1 MTKISVKVPDIL
13 LPNKSVDMSKWAVV
27 ACDQYTS
34 EPEYWEGVKKATEGS
49 PSALNVIFPEV
60 YLSKDNAPII
70 ESINKT
76 MYEYLDTG
84 VLQSIGEGF
93 VLIERSTPITP
104 KRLGLV
110 MAVDLEDYSF
120 VREDKANIRA
130 TEGTV
135 VERIPPR
142 VKIREHAP
150 IELPHIMLLID
161 DRNKSVIEPLY
172 ENRDKLTKLYDF
184 DLNMN
189 GGHLRGWHVTDTA
202 PVEKALAKLLDED
215 VLKEKYGSTDE
226 VMLFAVGDGNHSL
239 ATAKACWNNLKAT
252 LSAEEQKNHPA
263 RYALV
268 EVMNLHDEG
277 LEFEPIFRSV
287 FNVDTAD
294 FLDGLY
300 KAVKDSG
307 LKCDYKCYTYTTK
320 DGRKDLM
327 LPSNA
332 AVAVG
337 LVQDFIDAY
346 IKSHAGSEVDYVHGE
361 DSLKQVTDA
370 APNRV
375 AITLP
380 PLAKNDLFDYVL
392 KVGAFPRKTFSM
404 GEAFEIDKDGELSIW
419 YKVVADAPVKKVT
432 VVKNLREYCVLQ

>member
-27 ACDQYTS
+27 ACEQYTS

-172 ENRDKLTKLYDF
+172 KNRDKLTKLYDF

-404 GEAFEIDKDGELSIW
+404 REAFEKRYYVEARKIIK
-419 YKVVADAPVKKVT
+419 
-432 VVKNLREYCVLQ
+432 

>member
-76 MYEYLDTG
+76 MHEYLDTG

-404 GEAFEIDKDGELSIW
+404 GEAFEKRYYVEARKIIK
-419 YKVVADAPVKKVT
+419 
-432 VVKNLREYCVLQ
+432 

>member
-93 VLIERSTPITP
+93 VFIERSTPITP

-404 GEAFEIDKDGELSIW
+404 GEAFEKRYYVEARKIIK
-419 YKVVADAPVKKVT
+419 
-432 VVKNLREYCVLQ
+432 

>member
-1 MTKISVKVPDIL
+1 MTKISAKVPDIL

-404 GEAFEIDKDGELSIW
+404 GEAFEKRYYVEARKIIK
-419 YKVVADAPVKKVT
+419 
-432 VVKNLREYCVLQ
+432 

>member
-172 ENRDKLTKLYDF
+172 KNRDKLTKLYDF

-404 GEAFEIDKDGELSIW
+404 REAFEKRYYVEARKIIK
-419 YKVVADAPVKKVT
+419 
-432 VVKNLREYCVLQ
+432 

>member
-172 ENRDKLTKLYDF
+172 ENRDKLTQLYDF

-239 ATAKACWNNLKAT
+239 ATAKACWNNLKST

-404 GEAFEIDKDGELSIW
+404 GEAFEKRYYVEARKIIK
-419 YKVVADAPVKKVT
+419 
-432 VVKNLREYCVLQ
+432 

>member
-84 VLQSIGEGF
+84 ILQSIGEGF

-239 ATAKACWNNLKAT
+239 ATAKACWNNLKST

-404 GEAFEIDKDGELSIW
+404 GEAFEKRYYVEARKIIK
-419 YKVVADAPVKKVT
+419 
-432 VVKNLREYCVLQ
+432 

>member
-189 GGHLRGWHVTDTA
+189 GGHLRGWHVIDTA

-404 GEAFEIDKDGELSIW
+404 GEAFEKRYYVEARKIIK
-419 YKVVADAPVKKVT
+419 
-432 VVKNLREYCVLQ
+432 